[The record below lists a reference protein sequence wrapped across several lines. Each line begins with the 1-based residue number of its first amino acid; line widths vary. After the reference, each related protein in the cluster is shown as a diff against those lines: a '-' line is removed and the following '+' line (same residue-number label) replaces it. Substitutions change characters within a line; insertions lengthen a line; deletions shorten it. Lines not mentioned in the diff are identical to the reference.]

1 MSMLA
6 ELVEVVIGV
15 DTHSQTHTAAVLD
28 ARTGGVLARAT
39 VTADPDGYAELV
51 ALAEQHSGLRAW
63 AMAGAGGYGAGLA
76 RHLAAGS
83 EMVVEL
89 DRPKRPARRA
99 GAKSDP
105 IDAERAAR
113 DALARTRLAQ
123 PKTGAERAALQ
134 MRLTARR
141 AAVEATSTSQRQLLA
156 MVITA
161 PEQVRARFRGQNTR
175 AMITTAARL
184 RPGASTDD
192 IEVITALTVLHDLA
206 DRIRFLEA
214 EALGHEKAIRT
225 IVRSWRSDL
234 LELTGVGPIVAATVL
249 TAWSHPGRCRND
261 AAFAMLAGTAPI
273 PASSGKT
280 VRYRL
285 NRSGDRQLNR
295 ALHTVT
301 LSRLHQGLCPSSD
314 QRAQAVTQSGLLLL
328 DPGER
333 RAFAGEG
340 GDGRWP
346 LRGVYAEGVAEVG
359 EGDALEQCDP
369 RRVLVGGLLRVV
381 AGDTPEGVLRVGEGE
396 QGLGAG
402 AEGVGVC

>member
-1 MSMLA
+1 MTMLA

-39 VTADPDGYAELV
+39 VPADPDGYAELL
-51 ALAEQHSGLRAW
+51 ALAEEHAGLRAW
-63 AMAGAGGYGAGLA
+63 AMEGTGGYGAGLA
-76 RHLAAGS
+76 RHLADR
-83 EMVVEL
+83 EELVVEL
-89 DRPKRPARRA
+89 DRPKRPARKA

-113 DALARTRLAQ
+113 DALARTQLAQ

-141 AAVEATSTSQRQLLA
+141 AAVEAATAAQRQLLA

-161 PEQVRARFRGQNTR
+161 PESVRGRFRGQTTR
-175 AMITTAARL
+175 AMISTAAAL
-184 RPGASTDD
+184 RPGASKADVET
-192 IEVITALTVLHDLA
+192 VTALTVLHDLA
-206 DRIRFLEA
+206 RRIRFLEA

-225 IVRSWRSDL
+225 IVRSWRPDL
-234 LELTGVGPIVAATVL
+234 LDLTGVGPIVAATVL

-295 ALHTVT
+295 ALHTVALT
-301 LSRLHQGLCPSSD
+301 RLQRD
-314 QRAQAVTQSGLLLL
+314 ERTRAYADRRRAQGKTDREIKRCLKRYIARELY
-328 DPGER
+328 R
-333 RAFAGEG
+333 RLES
-340 GDGRWP
+340 P
-346 LRGVYAEGVAEVG
+346 PVA
-359 EGDALEQCDP
+359 A
-369 RRVLVGGLLRVV
+369 
-381 AGDTPEGVLRVGEGE
+381 
-396 QGLGAG
+396 
-402 AEGVGVC
+402 